1 MNSILLLLAGGL
13 GIIIIAVIIA
23 VVAAVSA
30 AVATESNSEQE

>member
-30 AVATESNSEQE
+30 AVATESYSEQE

>member
-1 MNSILLLLAGGL
+1 MNRILLLLAGGL

>member
-1 MNSILLLLAGGL
+1 MNSILLLLDGGL